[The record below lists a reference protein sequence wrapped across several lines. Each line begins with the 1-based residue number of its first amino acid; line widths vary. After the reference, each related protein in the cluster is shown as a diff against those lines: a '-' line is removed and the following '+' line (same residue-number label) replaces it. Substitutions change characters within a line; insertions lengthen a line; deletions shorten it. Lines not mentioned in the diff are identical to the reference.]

1 MGWKTCQQ
9 NTCTLGDGFYLSE
22 IWVFLGKL
30 CGQPDK
36 QDSGSRAL
44 DHTSG
49 RVLLDHLDQAH
60 AVAGAHLIQ

>member
-36 QDSGSRAL
+36 
-44 DHTSG
+44 
-49 RVLLDHLDQAH
+49 
-60 AVAGAHLIQ
+60 